1 MAVVDIERVAGIV
14 REVAQAEIMPRF
26 RGLKSHQIHEKTPG
40 NLVTEADVEAEKALA
55 RRLAE
60 VLPGAAVVGEEGV
73 HHDPRLLEALE
84 RPGDVWVLDPVDGT
98 ANFAHNRPS
107 FGVIVALVRDG
118 RTVAGWIHD
127 PVHDVM
133 ATVEEGGGAWI
144 GNERLHVAADGDIA
158 GMSGSLGY
166 RRNKRV
172 TGAVRALWRQGSVAQ
187 DYIALAQGRLHFA
200 YYRKLMP
207 WDHAAGVLMHREA
220 GGYGALL
227 DGRPY
232 RPVPDKPGLL
242 LTPGP
247 RSWQA
252 LAPLVQEGP

>member
-1 MAVVDIERVAGIV
+1 MAVVDIERVGAIV
-14 REVAQAEIMPRF
+14 REVAAAEIMPRF
-26 RGLKSHQIHEKTPG
+26 RRLKSHQVQEKTPG

-55 RRLAE
+55 RRLHE

-73 HHDPRLLEALE
+73 HHDQRLLEALE
-84 RPGDVWVLDPVDGT
+84 RPGDIWVLDPVDGT
-98 ANFAHNRPS
+98 ANFAHERPS

-118 RTVAGWIHD
+118 RTVAGWIYD
-127 PVHDVM
+127 PVADVM
-133 ATVEEGGGAWI
+133 ATVEAGGGAWI
-144 GNERLHVAADGDIA
+144 GARRLRVAADGDIG

-166 RRNKRV
+166 RRNRRV
-172 TGAVRALWRQGSVAQ
+172 TAAVRALWRQGSVAQ
-187 DYIALAQGRLHFA
+187 DYIALAEGRLHFA

-207 WDHAAGVLMHREA
+207 WDHAAGVLMHAEA
-220 GGYGALL
+220 GGHHALL

-247 RSWQA
+247 QSWRA
-252 LAPLVQEGP
+252 LAPLVREE